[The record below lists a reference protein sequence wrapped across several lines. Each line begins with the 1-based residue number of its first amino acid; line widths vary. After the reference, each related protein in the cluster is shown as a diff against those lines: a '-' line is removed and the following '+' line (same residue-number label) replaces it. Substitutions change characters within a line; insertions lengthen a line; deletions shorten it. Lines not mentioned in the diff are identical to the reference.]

1 LYPIDIYLYIN
12 NVSGI
17 SKGIYKYQPYSHSLY
32 PLDIENVDSTHFFVG
47 DNIDVINM
55 NFCVFFEYS
64 VNKNFVKYG
73 ELSLLN
79 TLVELGG
86 ISHNFDLVCQSMDFT
101 SCPIAGFNKSVIEK
115 LLYLDGV
122 NDHIV
127 FTNICGK
134 E

>member
-1 LYPIDIYLYIN
+1 MGESIDT
-12 NVSGI
+12 
-17 SKGIYKYQPYSHSLY
+17 
-32 PLDIENVDSTHFFVG
+32 D
-47 DNIDVINM
+47 NM

-64 VNKNFVKYG
+64 LNKNFVKYW

-86 ISHNFDLVCQSMDFT
+86 ISHNFDLVCQSLHFT
-101 SCPIAGFNKSVIEK
+101 SCPIAGFNKSTIEK
-115 LLYLDGV
+115 LLYLDGI